1 MLRLQSLSWRCNA
14 SKKNLVVVLVCNT
27 AKEQMSCPRLMTGRL
42 GNKYT
47 WMWQLMLWEIFRSLP
62 CVVTSSNVVS
72 KKRFLPFPL
81 SVCVSTIASGRSESP
96 PFSTRPVR
104 ITSCKLIKIRLVFL
118 FLKKNRKIDLDLQF
132 KEDKELYRKTSCAGL
147 SCGRNILPCPE
158 KEIFLLTTRKI
169 SSIQWIPTSL
179 SCT

>member
-1 MLRLQSLSWRCNA
+1 MLRLQLLSWRCNT

-62 CVVTSSNVVS
+62 CVVTSSNVS

-96 PFSTRPVR
+96 SFSTRPVC
-104 ITSCKLIKIRLVFL
+104 ITSCKVIKIRLVFL
-118 FLKKNRKIDLDLQF
+118 FLKKKQENRLGFAIQRGSGIIQK
-132 KEDKELYRKTSCAGL
+132 
-147 SCGRNILPCPE
+147 NIMCWP
-158 KEIFLLTTRKI
+158 
-169 SSIQWIPTSL
+169 
-179 SCT
+179 